1 MSTDTAPTSDRLGR
15 GATVTPLLRYTR
27 GLYVT
32 GVCVASG
39 TGIALFVAPGRTAD
53 YWAWT
58 IKSPPTAAFFGASY
72 IGAVASLAL
81 AARVKQWERTR
92 VVAVVVTTLTSLAL
106 LETLRNLDQFAFSS
120 GGLTEVVA
128 WVWLVV
134 YAVFPPLAL
143 TAFVLQERAVK
154 DGRGEAE
161 AETPALRATRLVL
174 GGAGAVLGVLGVAL
188 LAEWGWAARN
198 WPWPLAK
205 LPAGIVGAWLCTY
218 AVAFLWFALRERSWS
233 RVRVGVAPVM
243 ISLAL
248 DLIAVVRLHDDLR
261 GGVFTAVY
269 VAALVALL
277 AVLTVVTV
285 IEENRP
291 HVG

>member
-1 MSTDTAPTSDRLGR
+1 
-15 GATVTPLLRYTR
+15 LLRYTR
-27 GLYVT
+27 GLYLT

-39 TGIALFVAPGRTAD
+39 TGLALFVAPTRTAG

-58 IKSPPTAAFFGASY
+58 IRSPPTAAFFGASY

-81 AARVKQWERTR
+81 AARMHQWERTR

-106 LETLRNLDQFAFSS
+106 LETLRNLDQFAFSN

-143 TAFVLQERAVK
+143 TALVLQERAPK
-154 DGRGEAE
+154 DGQDE
-161 AETPALRATRLVL
+161 AETPALRSTRLVL
-174 GGAGAVLGVLGVAL
+174 GGAGAALGVLGVAL
-188 LAEWGWAARN
+188 LAEWGWPARN
-198 WPWPLAK
+198 WPWPLPQ

-218 AVAFLWFALRERSWS
+218 AVAFLWFALRERSWN

-248 DLIAVVRLHDDLR
+248 DLIAVVRLHDGLR
-261 GGVFTAVY
+261 GGVSTAVY

-277 AVLTVVTV
+277 ALLTVVTLV
-285 IEENRP
+285 EEYRAQP
-291 HVG
+291 S